1 MIRLNPFPILLNNL
15 SNELDD
21 RNLQSLIHVCGDYI
35 PGGQR
40 ERIRSGWDV
49 FNILLRQNVI
59 GGSEPEKMANLLLIF
74 KELRPRRRDLVH
86 MIKQHI
92 REHCDQP
99 DFILKLDSSAASPT
113 ASFAEIISRN
123 QLHSSINNELRR
135 SSSQCCGLH
144 CCCFTC
150 NCNRCN
156 SCCGLPCCCVILAV
170 LFTFF
175 TIIASLAWYA
185 DIPKVSSYLRSN
197 DDLLKTGP
205 YVIGFLGGF
214 ALTALCA
221 YIYIRCAC
229 VRQRDNRN
237 YAVIPSTENNSSIQ
251 SQRVAEP
258 VPTLTSRAHP
268 GPPDSPITDLSS
280 IVSECE
286 TVPDGLQQDNFMV
299 AFPKETGQE
308 EELFFTPKERPGEKE
323 LEKVFDNK

>member
-59 GGSEPEKMANLLLIF
+59 GGSEPEKMANLFLIF
-74 KELRPRRRDLVH
+74 KELRPKRRDLVH

-92 REHCDQP
+92 REHCEQP
-99 DFILKLDSSAASPT
+99 DLILELDSSSPPVSLGAT
-113 ASFAEIISRN
+113 FVETISRKR
-123 QLHSSINNELRR
+123 IATNELQR

-156 SCCGLPCCCVILAV
+156 SCCGLPYCCVILAS
-170 LFTFF
+170 LFIFF
-175 TIIASLAWYA
+175 TVVAALAWYA
-185 DIPKVSSYLRSN
+185 DIPKVTSYLRSD
-197 DDLLKTGP
+197 DDLRMTGP

-214 ALTALCA
+214 ALTALCVF
-221 YIYIRCAC
+221 ICIRCAC
-229 VRQRDNRN
+229 VRQRDNRT
-237 YAVIPSTENNSSIQ
+237 YAVIPSTQNTQNNSNIQ
-251 SQRVAEP
+251 SRCGTEP
-258 VPTLTSRAHP
+258 VPTRTSRVHP
-268 GPPDSPITDLSS
+268 GPLTRRRSLI
-280 IVSECE
+280 
-286 TVPDGLQQDNFMV
+286 
-299 AFPKETGQE
+299 
-308 EELFFTPKERPGEKE
+308 
-323 LEKVFDNK
+323 